1 MIVQSLWIGK
11 LTKMEL
17 MCINSFLSY
26 GHVFHLYCY
35 NKIEGLPEKVIVK
48 DANEIMPESE
58 VFKLQEQYLPFSDIW
73 RYNLLYKKGGIWV
86 DMDMVC
92 VSDMIDI
99 IDAPFIFSSERTIQR
114 GAYKMSVEYVPN
126 IGFLKAPIG
135 SEFYR
140 DLLEKCEKIQKR
152 GKNKDKIRFMR
163 VLREMIEKY
172 DYSGYVWKPKYFCH
186 VDWWYA
192 KDLYYKNPSEWKEKY
207 GCEWTGIEMCDCIT
221 IHLWRNLATHKYK
234 LDLDADYP
242 SDSLYSLLANRFLK

>member
-35 NKIEGLPEKVIVK
+35 DKIEGLPEEVIVK
-48 DANEIMPESE
+48 DANEIMLESE

-114 GAYKMSVEYVPN
+114 GAYKMSVKYVPN
-126 IGFLKAPIG
+126 
-135 SEFYR
+135 
-140 DLLEKCEKIQKR
+140 
-152 GKNKDKIRFMR
+152 
-163 VLREMIEKY
+163 
-172 DYSGYVWKPKYFCH
+172 
-186 VDWWYA
+186 
-192 KDLYYKNPSEWKEKY
+192 
-207 GCEWTGIEMCDCIT
+207 
-221 IHLWRNLATHKYK
+221 
-234 LDLDADYP
+234 
-242 SDSLYSLLANRFLK
+242 